1 MAISWLS
8 VLQAV
13 PWSDVISN
21 APKVAEGARKLW
33 KSVGARG
40 ADEPTEPAVDSTAAA
55 GPTLPPDQALLS
67 LQGRVRALESAL
79 EGLRGQLQQSSELIN
94 ALAEQNAQLVQR
106 IELNRQRLQRT
117 LLLAV
122 AATALAVAALGWI
135 ALR

>member
-33 KSVGARG
+33 KSVGPRG
-40 ADEPTEPAVDSTAAA
+40 ADDAAEPAADSAASA
-55 GPTLPPDQALLS
+55 GPTLPPDQALMS
-67 LQGRVRALESAL
+67 LQGRVRALESAV

-117 LLLAV
+117 LVLAAAAAVLAV
-122 AATALAVAALGWI
+122 GALGWI

>member
-33 KSVGARG
+33 KSVGPRG
-40 ADEPTEPAVDSTAAA
+40 ADDAAEPAADSAASA
-55 GPTLPPDQALLS
+55 GPTLPPDQALMS
-67 LQGRVRALESAL
+67 LQGRVRALESAV

-117 LLLAV
+117 LLLA
-122 AATALAVAALGWI
+122 AAAAVLAVGALGWI

>member
-13 PWSDVISN
+13 PWSDVIST

-33 KSVGARG
+33 KSVGTRG
-40 ADEPTEPAVDSTAAA
+40 ADEPTEPAADSTAAA
-55 GPTLPPDQALLS
+55 GPTLPTDQALLS

-117 LLLAV
+117 LLLAA
-122 AATALAVAALGWI
+122 AATALAVGALGWI

>member
-33 KSVGARG
+33 NSVGSRG
-40 ADEPTEPAVDSTAAA
+40 ADDAAA
-55 GPTLPPDQALLS
+55 QATDTVAASGPALTPDQALMS
-67 LQGRVRALESAL
+67 LQGRVRALESAV

-117 LLLAV
+117 LVLA
-122 AATALAVAALGWI
+122 AAAAALALGALGWI

>member
-33 KSVGARG
+33 KSVGPRG
-40 ADEPTEPAVDSTAAA
+40 ADDAAEPADDSAAA
-55 GPTLPPDQALLS
+55 SGPALPPDQALLS
-67 LQGRVRALESAL
+67 LQGRVRALESAV

-117 LLLAV
+117 LVLAAAAAVLAV
-122 AATALAVAALGWI
+122 GALGWI

>member
-33 KSVGARG
+33 KSVGSRG
-40 ADEPTEPAVDSTAAA
+40 ADDPTEPVVDSTAAA
-55 GPTLPPDQALLS
+55 GPALPPDQALLS

-117 LLLAV
+117 LLLAA
-122 AATALAVAALGWI
+122 AATALAVGALGWI